1 MDLVVALGLQIIY
14 GIANLVLISLEV
26 GDYFGMMRVI
36 NLAHGEFLML
46 GGYTVVVATN
56 NGANIWFAMLILAP
70 LVVGIVGVI
79 VERVVIRWLYGL
91 VDTLRLATWGLSLL
105 IIGLVTSIFGAST
118 STTISPPLGV
128 VKIGEYSS
136 SGYELFLI
144 GVAAVALIIVYMLL
158 KMTRLGLVARGTMQ
172 NSEMAAALG
181 ISTSRIYMLSFGI
194 GAAVSGLAGG
204 LLAPLTGVLPTIG
217 ATYIAKA
224 FITVISGG
232 AAILA
237 GTTSA
242 SVLLGGVNGIF
253 AFVTGPT
260 IGEVALLITAIV
272 LLRLMPRGI
281 TGSFFRRACENR
293 S

>member
-1 MDLVVALGLQIIY
+1 MDFALALGLQIIA
-14 GIANLVLISLEV
+14 GIANLVLISL
-26 GDYFGMMRVI
+26 GLAIIFGMMRVI

-56 NGANIWFAMLILAP
+56 NGVNIWFAMLILAP
-70 LVVGIVGVI
+70 LVVGIIGVV
-79 VERVVIRWLYGL
+79 VERTLIRWLYGRM
-91 VDTLRLATWGLSLL
+91 VDTLLATWGLSLL
-105 IIGLVTSIFGAST
+105 LIGLVTSIFGAST
-118 STTISPPLGV
+118 TTTISPPLGV
-128 VKIGEYSS
+128 VEIGEYTS

-144 GVAAVALIIVYMLL
+144 AVAIVLLIMVYAALRL
-158 KMTRLGLVARGTMQ
+158 TRLGLIARGTMQ
-172 NSEMAAALG
+172 NAEMASALG
-181 ISTSRIYMLSFGI
+181 VSTSRIYMLSFGI

-237 GTTSA
+237 GTASA
-242 SVLLGGVNGIF
+242 SIFLGGVNGIF
-253 AFVTGPT
+253 AFWTGPT
-260 IGEVALLITAIV
+260 FGEVALLLAAIV

-281 TGSFFRRACENR
+281 TGSIFRK
-293 S
+293 SL